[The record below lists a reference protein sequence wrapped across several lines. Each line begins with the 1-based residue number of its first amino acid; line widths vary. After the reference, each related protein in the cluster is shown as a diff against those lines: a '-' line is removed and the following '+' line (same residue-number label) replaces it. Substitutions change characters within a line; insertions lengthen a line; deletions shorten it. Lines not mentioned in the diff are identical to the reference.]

1 MRISTRNPIFMIG
14 AAVVVILIAGLAY
27 ALWQESRSE
36 SVEFQVGDESLE
48 IEAEG

>member
-1 MRISTRNPIFMIG
+1 MRISTRSPVFMIG
-14 AAVVVILIAGLAY
+14 AGVVVLVIGVLAF

-36 SVEFQVGDESLE
+36 SVEFQIGDERVE